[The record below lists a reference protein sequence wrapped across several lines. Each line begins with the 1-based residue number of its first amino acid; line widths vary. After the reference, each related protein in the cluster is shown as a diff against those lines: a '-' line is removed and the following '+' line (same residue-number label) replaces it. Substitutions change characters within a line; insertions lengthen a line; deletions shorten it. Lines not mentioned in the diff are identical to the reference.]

1 MGQSTPGDMFRG
13 SLLGVSSGLI
23 PRPNCTVASPSA
35 GEDDLD
41 DSCDSSWAG
50 PSSQGHVQ
58 SARYPLPIG
67 ATHAAHFAGCG
78 YISAAQRLPP
88 STHPSI
94 HGLASP
100 CTATCPPVYPA
111 LQQFATTH
119 QTTIA
124 GRTRG
129 PPPFRAGAP
138 RSTPLATV
146 VHVTHRSLLLTSTC
160 PHVLH
165 TFIRA
170 YTCMHTSSP
179 MSG

>member
-23 PRPNCTVASPSA
+23 PRPNCTVASPLSRGTCKA
-35 GEDDLD
+35 
-41 DSCDSSWAG
+41 
-50 PSSQGHVQ
+50 
-58 SARYPLPIG
+58 ARHPLPIG

-78 YISAAQRLPP
+78 CIAAAQRLPP
-88 STHPSI
+88 FIHPSI
-94 HGLASP
+94 HPGPRLASP
-100 CTATCPPVYPA
+100 CTHRDKPAHPPVRPSIHPA
-111 LQQFATTH
+111 LEQFATTH

-124 GRTRG
+124 GRARG

-146 VHVTHRSLLLTSTC
+146 DHVTHRCLLSTHFHIPTC
-160 PHVLH
+160 TTH
-165 TFIRA
+165 FIRA
-170 YTCMHTSSP
+170 YTSACMHTSSP